1 MVKFTTNRQLTS
13 KKQHNSLKIIP
24 IYGLLL
30 GRRLRRLPN
39 IKPLLGETLPLAGLD
54 KTKSA

>member
-13 KKQHNSLKIIP
+13 KKQHISLKIIP

-30 GRRLRRLPN
+30 GRRLRRWPE
-39 IKPLLGETLPLAGLD
+39 IKPLLGETLPLAGLF